1 VADDAGSHD
10 DSVLAIEALG
20 LVDTLLEALWERS
33 PVFVASRWAGRSQG
47 LLSIV
52 MDLVLGSSIA
62 TEPLPL
68 LTLAFGFSE
77 KTKRQHV

>member
-1 VADDAGSHD
+1 
-10 DSVLAIEALG
+10 
-20 LVDTLLEALWERS
+20 
-33 PVFVASRWAGRSQG
+33 
-47 LLSIV
+47 

-68 LTLAFGFSE
+68 LTLAFGFPE